1 MKKIIIGN
9 WKLNL
14 DHLEA
19 NQLLQK
25 INYSLPENIEDKIE
39 IILSPSFTSIRSLQ
53 TVINSDKLK
62 IKLSS
67 QNVSQFASGAYTGEV
82 SATQLKKL
90 EIDYGIVGHSERR
103 TLFNEIDLVI
113 NDKVNRLIE
122 NDIVPVFCFGEPIE
136 ERNSGS
142 YLNFIENQI
151 SNVNPHNEIDFDKSA
166 NIIIHHVLDGIKI
179 AKENKINVVSFGII
193 NQKADIKLI
202 NIKTFGCSHFL
213 FSQSYSLFKFFGSS
227 ISTAYFCK
235 RFKIRYIIFFY
246 HFRYCTVIHH
256 FGKMSI

>member
-19 NQLLQK
+19 IQLLQK
-25 INYSLPENIEDKIE
+25 INYSLPDKIEDKIE
-39 IILSPSFTSIRSLQ
+39 IILSPSFTSIRSIQ
-53 TVINSDKLK
+53 TVISSDKLK

-136 ERNSGS
+136 ERKSGS
-142 YLNFIENQI
+142 YYNFIENQI
-151 SNVNPHNEIDFDKSA
+151 NDGLKGLRKDKVNKLVVAYEPIWAIGTGEVASLENIVEVLVFVK
-166 NIIIHHVLDGIKI
+166 NIISKKPFFNED
-179 AKENKINVVSFGII
+179 
-193 NQKADIKLI
+193 
-202 NIKTFGCSHFL
+202 NIKFIYGGSVSPDNAQEIL
-213 FSQSYSLFKFFGSS
+213 NSKIIDGVLVGGASLDATKFVD
-227 ISTAYFCK
+227 
-235 RFKIRYIIFFY
+235 IIKA
-246 HFRYCTVIHH
+246 VEL
-256 FGKMSI
+256 

>member
-19 NQLLQK
+19 IQLLQK
-25 INYSLPENIEDKIE
+25 INYSLPDKIEDKIE
-39 IILSPSFTSIRSLQ
+39 IILSPSFTSIRSIQ
-53 TVINSDKLK
+53 TVISSDKLK

-136 ERNSGS
+136 ERKSGS
-142 YLNFIENQI
+142 YYNFIENQI
-151 SNVNPHNEIDFDKSA
+151 NEGLKGLRKDKVNKLVVAYEPIWAIGTGEVASLENIVEVLVFVK
-166 NIIIHHVLDGIKI
+166 NIISKKPFFNED
-179 AKENKINVVSFGII
+179 
-193 NQKADIKLI
+193 
-202 NIKTFGCSHFL
+202 NIKFIYGGSVSPDNAQEIL
-213 FSQSYSLFKFFGSS
+213 NSKIIDGVLVGGASLDATKFVD
-227 ISTAYFCK
+227 
-235 RFKIRYIIFFY
+235 IIKA
-246 HFRYCTVIHH
+246 VEL
-256 FGKMSI
+256 

>member
-19 NQLLQK
+19 IQLLQK
-25 INYSLPENIEDKIE
+25 INYSLPDNIEDKIE

-53 TVINSDKLK
+53 TVISSDKLK

-67 QNVSQFASGAYTGEV
+67 QNVSQFSSGAYTGEV

-136 ERNSGS
+136 ERKSGS
-142 YLNFIENQI
+142 YFNFIENQI
-151 SNVNPHNEIDFDKSA
+151 NEGLKGLRKDKVNKLVVAYEPIWAIGTGEVASLENIVEVLDFVK
-166 NIIIHHVLDGIKI
+166 NIISKKPFFNED
-179 AKENKINVVSFGII
+179 
-193 NQKADIKLI
+193 
-202 NIKTFGCSHFL
+202 NIKFIYGGSVSPDNAQEIL
-213 FSQSYSLFKFFGSS
+213 NSKIIDGVLVGGASLDATKFVD
-227 ISTAYFCK
+227 
-235 RFKIRYIIFFY
+235 IIKA
-246 HFRYCTVIHH
+246 VEL
-256 FGKMSI
+256 

>member
-19 NQLLQK
+19 IQLLQK

-136 ERNSGS
+136 ERKSGS
-142 YLNFIENQI
+142 YFNFIENQI
-151 SNVNPHNEIDFDKSA
+151 NEGLKGLRKDKVNKLVVAYEPIWAIGTGEVASLENIVEVFDFVK
-166 NIIIHHVLDGIKI
+166 NIISKKPFFNED
-179 AKENKINVVSFGII
+179 
-193 NQKADIKLI
+193 
-202 NIKTFGCSHFL
+202 NIKFIYGGSVSPDNAQEIL
-213 FSQSYSLFKFFGSS
+213 NSKIVDGALVGGASLDATKFVD
-227 ISTAYFCK
+227 
-235 RFKIRYIIFFY
+235 IIKA
-246 HFRYCTVIHH
+246 VEL
-256 FGKMSI
+256 

>member
-19 NQLLQK
+19 IQLLQK
-25 INYSLPENIEDKIE
+25 INYSLPDNIEDKIE

-53 TVINSDKLK
+53 TVISSDKLK

-122 NDIVPVFCFGEPIE
+122 NDIVPVFCFGERIE
-136 ERNSGS
+136 ERKSGS
-142 YLNFIENQI
+142 YFNFIENQI
-151 SNVNPHNEIDFDKSA
+151 NEGLKGLRKDKVNKLVVAYEPIWAIGTGEVASIENIVEVLDFVK
-166 NIIIHHVLDGIKI
+166 NIISKKPFFNED
-179 AKENKINVVSFGII
+179 
-193 NQKADIKLI
+193 
-202 NIKTFGCSHFL
+202 NIKFIYGGSVSPDNAQEIL
-213 FSQSYSLFKFFGSS
+213 NSKIIDGVLVGGASLDATKFVD
-227 ISTAYFCK
+227 
-235 RFKIRYIIFFY
+235 IIKA
-246 HFRYCTVIHH
+246 VEL
-256 FGKMSI
+256 

>member
-19 NQLLQK
+19 IQLLQK
-25 INYSLPENIEDKIE
+25 INYSLPDNIEDKIE

-53 TVINSDKLK
+53 TVISSDKLK

-122 NDIVPVFCFGEPIE
+122 NDIVPVFCFGERIE
-136 ERNSGS
+136 ERKSGS
-142 YLNFIENQI
+142 YFNFIENQI
-151 SNVNPHNEIDFDKSA
+151 NEGLKGLRKDKVNKLVVAYEPIWAIGTGEVASLENIVEVLDFVK
-166 NIIIHHVLDGIKI
+166 NIISKKPFFNED
-179 AKENKINVVSFGII
+179 
-193 NQKADIKLI
+193 
-202 NIKTFGCSHFL
+202 NIKFIYGGSVSPDNAQEIL
-213 FSQSYSLFKFFGSS
+213 NSKIIDGVLVGGASLDATKFVD
-227 ISTAYFCK
+227 
-235 RFKIRYIIFFY
+235 IIKA
-246 HFRYCTVIHH
+246 VEL
-256 FGKMSI
+256 